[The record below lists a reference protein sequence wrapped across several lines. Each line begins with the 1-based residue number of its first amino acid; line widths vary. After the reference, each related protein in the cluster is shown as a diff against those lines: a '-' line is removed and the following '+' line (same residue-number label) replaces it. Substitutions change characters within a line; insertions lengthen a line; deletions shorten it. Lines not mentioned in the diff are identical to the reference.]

1 MKRFFSLC
9 IALLSACAAF
19 AQAEKS
25 IIIDASKFRPVQTDA
40 LTGVN
45 IDPIGVDYSKRPCA
59 RLKIKIN
66 RMTVEEINGI
76 EVKVATNNAVMKC
89 QTAQY
94 DTGLIVE
101 MTAKPNTRFY
111 FHHNEFGDSNE
122 VCLNLE
128 PNKEYYLEAYLNQQY
143 PITVAANVAGAD
155 VYLDGVYKGQTDANY
170 VLTVKDV
177 IPGEHTLRV
186 ELGGIKQEQKIVVS
200 ASSVFFRQTINT
212 QATKPQFVVFSVE
225 PQSAV
230 VTIEGKHH
238 PAQDGFVQLVLQN
251 GNYNYS
257 VSAVGYH
264 TQSGNF
270 TVAGAKVEKEVKL
283 MADAANVTITA
294 PDGAEI
300 WVNGSKKGTSSWSGT
315 LSSGTYIFEAR
326 KSGHQS
332 VSISA
337 NISSSQPNSH
347 FTLPAPTP
355 IVGSLVVMSAPAMAE
370 VAIDGKVVGRTPL
383 DLGDVLVGEHTVTIS
398 KEGYVSKT
406 QKVTL
411 AEGKTEVVNVALV
424 KQSTTPTSTS
434 TSTTSAKGI
443 TYAPYKV
450 GDYYN
455 DGTKEGVVF
464 EVSAD
469 GLVGKIVSMIQSDKL
484 QWFSDAYH
492 KSDDFWAKR
501 EVSGAID
508 MIIVKAEKDWQK
520 KFPAFKWCAD
530 LGEGWYLPA
539 VKELTKFIND
549 DATHEAVNHTLTSK
563 GGVKLYNPGEKK
575 YYWSSTAHFE
585 LLAAIEP
592 RLFTYSEFDHK
603 YNKHFVR
610 AVATFDYSPTP
621 TPGRTSAPY
630 KVGDYYNDG
639 TKEGVVFEVSADGM
653 HGKIVSMKSSQ
664 PMDWAEDKR
673 ESKRLINA
681 TYSTDGEQN
690 MARVKKIAGWQ
701 KKYPVFKWCADLGEG
716 WYLPAIEELKKFM
729 LDEVTHNAV
738 FRTIKAR
745 GGTIPKYVGYPA
757 AYYWSSTESSKIY
770 TDGNCYARSINLRY
784 MKEDYSMKE
793 SNIHAYAVAK
803 F

>member
-9 IALLSACAAF
+9 VALLLACAAF

-25 IIIDASKFRPVQTDA
+25 IIIDASMFRPVQTDA

-45 IDPIGVDYSKRPCA
+45 IDPIGLDYSKRPCA

-66 RMTVEEINGI
+66 RMTVEEIHGI

-264 TQSGNF
+264 TQSGTF
-270 TVAGAKVEKEVKL
+270 AVAGAKVERVVKL
-283 MADAANVTITA
+283 AADAATVTITA
-294 PDGAEI
+294 PDNSEI

-355 IVGSLVVMSAPAMAE
+355 IVGSLVVMSTPAMAE

-383 DLGDVLVGEHTVTIS
+383 DLGDVVVGEHSVTIS
-398 KEGYVSKT
+398 KIGYAPKT

-411 AEGKTEVVNVALV
+411 DEGKTEVVNIALV
-424 KQSTTPTSTS
+424 KQSATPTS

-443 TYAPYKV
+443 
-450 GDYYN
+450 
-455 DGTKEGVVF
+455 
-464 EVSAD
+464 
-469 GLVGKIVSMIQSDKL
+469 
-484 QWFSDAYH
+484 
-492 KSDDFWAKR
+492 
-501 EVSGAID
+501 
-508 MIIVKAEKDWQK
+508 
-520 KFPAFKWCAD
+520 
-530 LGEGWYLPA
+530 
-539 VKELTKFIND
+539 
-549 DATHEAVNHTLTSK
+549 
-563 GGVKLYNPGEKK
+563 
-575 YYWSSTAHFE
+575 
-585 LLAAIEP
+585 
-592 RLFTYSEFDHK
+592 
-603 YNKHFVR
+603 
-610 AVATFDYSPTP
+610 
-621 TPGRTSAPY
+621 TSAPY

-639 TKEGVVFEVSADGM
+639 TKEGVVFEVSADGQ
-653 HGKIVSMKSSQ
+653 HGKIVNMTQSSMDLRWSS
-664 PMDWAEDKR
+664 DEAERKR
-673 ESKRLINA
+673 RIGANSK
-681 TYSTDGEQN
+681 TDGAYN
-690 MARVKKIAGWQ
+690 MAKVKAVANWQ
-701 KKYPVFKWCADLGEG
+701 EKYPAFKWCADLGVG
-716 WYLPAIEELKKFM
+716 WYLPSIEELEKFT
-729 LDEVTHNAV
+729 LDNAV
-738 FRTIKAR
+738 HDAVNRTLTSKGGIKLFNR
-745 GGTIPKYVGYPA
+745 GVLMW
-757 AYYWSSTESSKIY
+757 YWSSTESNEQYFGTFYAWTVFMS
-770 TDGNCYARSINLRY
+770 DGNIGCIDKYNNSYVR
-784 MKEDYSMKE
+784 
-793 SNIHAYAVAK
+793 AVAK

>member
-1 MKRFFSLC
+1 MKRFFLLC
-9 IALLSACAAF
+9 VALLSACVAF

-230 VTIEGKHH
+230 VTIDGKHYL
-238 PAQDGFVQLVLQN
+238 AQAGFVQLVLQN

-332 VSISA
+332 ASISA
-337 NISSSQPNSH
+337 NISSSQPNIH

-355 IVGSLVVMSAPAMAE
+355 IVGSLVVMSTPAMAE

-398 KEGYVSKT
+398 KEGYAPKT

-411 AEGKTEVVNVALV
+411 AEGKTEVVNIALV

-434 TSTTSAKGI
+434 TTSAKGI
-443 TYAPYKV
+443 TSAPYKV

-484 QWFSDAYH
+484 QWFSDTYH

-585 LLAAIEP
+585 HLAAIEP
-592 RLFTYSEFDHK
+592 RLFTYTEFDHK

-610 AVATFDYSPTP
+610 AVATFDNSPTP

-681 TYSTDGEQN
+681 TDSTDGEQN

-701 KKYPVFKWCADLGEG
+701 KKYPIFKWCADLGEG

-757 AYYWSSTESSKIY
+757 ADYWSSTESSKIY
-770 TDGNCYARSINLRY
+770 TDGNCYARSIDLRY

-793 SNIHAYAVAK
+793 SGTHAYAVAK